1 MFFQY
6 QFKYRG
12 ASAADLSPHIF
23 GMADQTYHAMLHE
36 KKGQSIVITGES
48 GSGKTESSKF
58 LLQQLVYLGKVR
70 SSTWTLINASRFY
83 HYCVPPINMHK
94 YIHTSIV
101 FQAPNRN
108 LEAKI
113 LEVNH
118 ILEAFGNAETGM
130 NRNSSRFGKYFNV
143 TFTRTGKITGAE
155 ISAYLLE
162 ESRVDQ
168 QEVYEFVLH

>member
-1 MFFQY
+1 
-6 QFKYRG
+6 
-12 ASAADLSPHIF
+12 
-23 GMADQTYHAMLHE
+23 
-36 KKGQSIVITGES
+36 
-48 GSGKTESSKF
+48 
-58 LLQQLVYLGKVR
+58 
-70 SSTWTLINASRFY
+70 
-83 HYCVPPINMHK
+83 MHK